1 MPWSLVGHGLDSGS
15 NRSQNPLTRL
25 LSLQVHDIFHPFPQA
40 EGQQDFSF
48 LRANE
53 CKTGFCHLY
62 KVTVDLKTGDYDWT
76 EPLSPTEGEQR
87 QGCREEWP
95 PTLSCPAAVDSRVFI
110 DWPGGISYA
119 PVQWGLGCHQGIR
132 VARVSL
138 SPLCAPAFV

>member
-1 MPWSLVGHGLDSGS
+1 MGHGLDSGS
-15 NRSQNPLTRL
+15 NRSRNPLTPL

-76 EPLSPTEGEQR
+76 EPFSPTEGEQR
-87 QGCREEWP
+87 QGCGEEWP
-95 PTLSCPAAVDSRVFI
+95 PALPCPAAVDSRVFI
-110 DWPGGISYA
+110 D
-119 PVQWGLGCHQGIR
+119 
-132 VARVSL
+132 
-138 SPLCAPAFV
+138 